1 MNATE
6 LGRMYRTGDLP
17 GLLALCRT
25 IAEKQPVEK
34 VQGPDDLALNL
45 CAQMGTL
52 EQEELWV
59 VLLNTRN
66 EVLRIAK
73 VYKGSLNTSLVRV
86 GELFREA
93 IRENAAAVI
102 VAHNH
107 PSGDPTPS
115 PEDMAVTR
123 AIVEAGKLLD
133 IEVLDHI
140 ITGKT
145 RWVSLKAMGMMS

>member
-6 LGRMYRTGDLP
+6 LGRMYRAGDLP

-25 IAEKQPVEK
+25 IAEKQPVKK

-66 EVLRIAK
+66 EVLKYEIVQEGTLDHAVVYPRRIIEGALSQHAS
-73 VYKGSLNTSLVRV
+73 GLILV
-86 GELFREA
+86 
-93 IRENAAAVI
+93 
-102 VAHNH
+102 HNH
-107 PSGDPTPS
+107 PSGHCRPS
-115 PEDMAVTR
+115 NEDLSLTR
-123 AIVEAGKLLD
+123 NIVEAVRMID
-133 IEVLDHI
+133 IRILDHI
-140 ITGKT
+140 VVGREGYFSFKENN
-145 RWVSLKAMGMMS
+145 LL

>member
-6 LGRMYRTGDLP
+6 LGRMYRAGDLP
-17 GLLALCRT
+17 GLLALCRK
-25 IAEKQPVEK
+25 IAEERPVEK
-34 VQGPDDLALNL
+34 VTGPDDLALNL
-45 CAQMGTL
+45 CAQMATL

-86 GELFREA
+86 SELFRDA
-93 IRENAAAVI
+93 IRENAATII

-115 PEDMAVTR
+115 P
-123 AIVEAGKLLD
+123 AGW
-133 IEVLDHI
+133 
-140 ITGKT
+140 
-145 RWVSLKAMGMMS
+145 R